1 MGQKRLEMGKSKK
14 MRNKKCLT
22 MTTDVL
28 QALSHSFCISFF
40 VFFCFVCCHFKVSIL
55 VFASLVETA
64 FHACLDVTF
73 ATLVDC
79 F

>member
-28 QALSHSFCISFF
+28 QALSHSFCISFLF
-40 VFFCFVCCHFKVSIL
+40 FVCRHFKVSIL